1 MNKVSITGELF
12 WKQRREYG
20 ERVITNFWVRVPNQ
34 WVEYNEDGTPNERLN
49 LIPDCLDVRDV
60 RVRAVDQVTEP
71 LERIEKGDIVT
82 VTGRLSRLSSG
93 YQIVEATGI
102 S

>member
-1 MNKVSITGELF
+1 MNKVSVTGELS

-20 ERVITNFWVRVPNQ
+20 ERVITNFTVRLPNQ
-34 WVEYNEDGTPNERLN
+34 WTEYNEDGTPNERLN
-49 LIPDCLDVRDV
+49 RIPDYLDV
-60 RVRAVDQVTEP
+60 RVRVVDKVAEP

-82 VTGRLSRLSSG
+82 VTGRLSRVSSG
-93 YQIVEATGI
+93 GQIVEATGI